1 VLVHVAVNAA
11 SNADRVGQYN
21 NPEVHMLDA
30 ALLTA
35 VVLLCVGDDVTGPV
49 IQC

>member
-1 VLVHVAVNAA
+1 VHVAVHAA
-11 SNADRVGQYN
+11 SNADRVRQYVS
-21 NPEVHMLDA
+21 PEIHMLDA

-49 IQC
+49 I